1 MKKFIVAIAALV
13 CMASVSF
20 SQDKK
25 MSKAKTPA
33 KATPAKPSITA
44 VDARAG
50 MAAKPA
56 IPATPAKP
64 SITAAS
70 KMKADGTP
78 DKRFKENK
86 VAAGPLKKDGTPDM
100 RYKANKK
107 KG

>member
-25 MSKAKTPA
+25 MNKAKTPA
-33 KATPAKPSITA
+33 KA
-44 VDARAG
+44 G

-56 IPATPAKP
+56 TPATPAKP
-64 SITAAS
+64 AASAS